1 MGNREWGIVK
11 SGNNKWGNV
20 TVMAPHAYASEK
32 WNDGSGILATAN

>member
-1 MGNREWGIVK
+1 MGNREWGMVK
-11 SGNNKWGNV
+11 SGNNEWGNV